1 MEKENRKRNELV
13 RAGDLDF
20 VRDLAREPEPE
31 PEPVTSAQEK
41 LLIAGVEIAQA
52 LPSSADMAFTH
63 AVLCQVGLPRSG
75 VEGREFMRQCGKA
88 WLQVQAGVLDEGRG
102 PVWQPV
108 PYGAMPRLA
117 LAWVSTFAVKH
128 RSRQIP
134 IGESAAEFLRL
145 MGLGD
150 DGRRYSAL
158 RKQMHAL
165 AACRIQ
171 LGYLGRTYSG
181 QPVEQ
186 FDAWMAN
193 KDHQRSLWPGVMV
206 LSDGYYR
213 SLIQAPV
220 PLDNRAMI
228 QLKGSAFALDVY
240 VWLAHRLHRI
250 DGQPIEIKWERLRE
264 QFGQEYKDLR
274 SFKQEFLRVLKLV
287 LTVYPKARVKPIE
300 GGLLLYASSPPI
312 PFKGTA

>member
-1 MEKENRKRNELV
+1 
-13 RAGDLDF
+13 
-20 VRDLAREPEPE
+20 
-31 PEPVTSAQEK
+31 
-41 LLIAGVEIAQA
+41 
-52 LPSSADMAFTH
+52 
-63 AVLCQVGLPRSG
+63 
-75 VEGREFMRQCGKA
+75 
-88 WLQVQAGVLDEGRG
+88 
-102 PVWQPV
+102 
-108 PYGAMPRLA
+108 MPRLA